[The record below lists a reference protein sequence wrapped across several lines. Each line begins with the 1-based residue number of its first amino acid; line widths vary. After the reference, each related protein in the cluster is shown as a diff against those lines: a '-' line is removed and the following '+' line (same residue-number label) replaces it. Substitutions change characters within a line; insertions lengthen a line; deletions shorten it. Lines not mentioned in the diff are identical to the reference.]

1 MELGEYGHHAQSPD
15 QRKRQAPGT
24 GLGFLGQNAAYINYA
39 ASSNGGDDS
48 RARMLDGETYIDD
61 NEHEKFMQDD
71 EYLNQDQL
79 LDQLVRDIHDDDE
92 KLPPR
97 VIRSR
102 MAQRPP
108 AIANPKHQTDAIST
122 SKATTSLPPKSIA
135 FNTIDHHQI
144 PNTSNQDDNFS
155 FNFDN
160 LDQDLKH
167 SKAKRLHLD
176 DAVMSQ
182 IKNLKTEHEHLKN
195 INK

>member
-1 MELGEYGHHAQSPD
+1 
-15 QRKRQAPGT
+15 
-24 GLGFLGQNAAYINYA
+24 
-39 ASSNGGDDS
+39 
-48 RARMLDGETYIDD
+48 MLDGETYIDD

-79 LDQLVRDIHDDDE
+79 LDQLVREIHDDDE

-102 MAQRPP
+102 MAQQP
-108 AIANPKHQTDAIST
+108 AAIDTNHYTDATST
-122 SKATTSLPPKSIA
+122 AKAITSLPPKA
-135 FNTIDHHQI
+135 VKFTTIEHQQI
-144 PNTSNQDDNFS
+144 PSISKQEDFS

-176 DAVMSQ
+176 DALMSQ
-182 IKNLKTEHEHLKN
+182 IKNLKIEHEQLKN
-195 INK
+195 INKQYKQRQQQLEK